1 MKLKLFTI
9 SPVVRISLSL
19 IAIVITWLFFL
30 DLTVG
35 ILPDETANLQKI
47 RMAKVEAVATKVSYL
62 LQVRDFAGIQ
72 SFFNQQVKKEPEF
85 KSLGIRLKNGRFIAA
100 SDNHRAIYQPVSKP
114 SAYDYLSLELNAD
127 GKVWANFEVA
137 FVPIQPANFFDWL
150 MKPTILMM
158 IVSVLVMLVFFS
170 VYLKKIFRYLDPSA
184 VIPDRIRAAFDAFSE
199 GVLMIDRSGFVVLM
213 NKTVQDWL
221 GDATPF
227 FGKHVSQLP
236 WLSKMQLRP
245 NEKYPWTEAMD
256 LQQAIQGVRLD
267 FQDFAGN
274 VVYSVFNCSP
284 VVDASGVSRGCLIS
298 IDNITQ
304 TEKLNQEL
312 SMTNQALIK
321 SREALDRQN
330 DELKKLATRDPLTN
344 CLNRRSFYELGEHLM
359 IQAKINHNQ
368 IACVMFDID
377 FFKKINDTYGH
388 GVGDKAIISVAK
400 TAFGSL
406 RQEDLLCRYG
416 GEEFVILLPNATLE
430 TAIILANR
438 IRLEI
443 EAKAGVGLLDN
454 EGSISVTA
462 SFGVS
467 VNHAKIQSLSQ
478 FIESSDLALY
488 QAKQNGRNRVE
499 IAAQPE
505 LALNE

>member
-30 DLTVG
+30 ELTVG
-35 ILPDETANLQKI
+35 VLPDESAQYQQL
-47 RMAKVEAVATKVSYL
+47 RMVKVESIATKVSYL
-62 LQVRDFAGIQ
+62 LQNRDFAGIQ
-72 SFFNQQVKKEPEF
+72 FLFNQQVQKEPEF
-85 KSLGIRLKNGRFIAA
+85 KSLGIRLKDGRLIAA
-100 SDNHRAIYQPVSKP
+100 SDQHRVIFQPVTNP
-114 SAYDYLSLELNAD
+114 STHDYLSLELNAD

-137 FVPIQPANFFDWL
+137 FKPIQPSGFFDWL

-158 IVSVLVMLVFFS
+158 IASVIVMVVFFS
-170 VYLKKIFRYLDPSA
+170 VYLKKIFHYLDPSA

-221 GDATPF
+221 GDAKPF

-236 WLSKMQLRP
+236 WLSKMQLGP
-245 NEKYPWTEAMD
+245 YEKYPWTEAMD
-256 LQQAIQGVRLD
+256 LQQAINGVRLD
-267 FQDFAGN
+267 FQDFDGN
-274 VVYSVFNCSP
+274 MVNAMFNCSP

-298 IDNITQ
+298 IDNITE
-304 TEKLNQEL
+304 TEMLNQEL
-312 SMTNQALIK
+312 KLTNQALVK

-344 CLNRRSFYELGEHLM
+344 CLNRRSFYELGEHLL
-359 IQAKINHNQ
+359 IQSNINQ
-368 IACVMFDID
+368 SRLACVMFDID
-377 FFKKINDTYGH
+377 FFKKINDTFGH
-388 GVGDKAIISVAK
+388 GVGDKVIISVAK
-400 TAFGSL
+400 TAFGTL

-430 TAIILANR
+430 TATILANR
-438 IRLEI
+438 IRLEV
-443 EAKAGVGLLDN
+443 EAKAGLGLLDN
-454 EGSISVTA
+454 QGNIAVTA

-467 VNHAKIQSLSQ
+467 INHIQIQSLSH
-478 FIESSDLALY
+478 FIESADLALY

-499 IAAQPE
+499 TAPQPE
-505 LALNE
+505 YSLN

>member
-19 IAIVITWLFFL
+19 MAIVITWLFFL
-30 DLTVG
+30 ELTVG

-47 RMAKVEAVATKVSYL
+47 RMAKVESLATKVSYL
-62 LQVRDFAGIQ
+62 LQNRDFAGIQ
-72 SFFNQQVKKEPEF
+72 FLFNQQVQKEPEF
-85 KSLGIRLKNGRFIAA
+85 QSLGIRLKDGRLIAA
-100 SDNHRAIYQPVSKP
+100 SDQHRALFQPVTNP
-114 SAYDYLSLELNAD
+114 STYDYLSLELNAD

-137 FVPIQPANFFDWL
+137 FTPIQPTGFFDWL
-150 MKPTILMM
+150 MKPTIMMM
-158 IVSVLVMLVFFS
+158 IVSVIVMVAFFS
-170 VYLKKIFRYLDPSA
+170 VYLKKIFHYLDPSA

-221 GDATPF
+221 GDAKPF

-236 WLSKMQLRP
+236 WLSKMQLGP
-245 NEKYPWTEAMD
+245 YEKYPWTEAMD
-256 LQQAIQGVRLD
+256 LQQAINGVRLD
-267 FQDFAGN
+267 FQDFGGN
-274 VVYSVFNCSP
+274 MVNAMFNCSP

-298 IDNITQ
+298 IDNITE

-312 SMTNQALIK
+312 KLTNQALIK

-344 CLNRRSFYELGEHLM
+344 CLNRRSFYELGEHLF
-359 IQAKINHNQ
+359 IQSGISQ
-368 IACVMFDID
+368 SRLACVMFDID
-377 FFKKINDTYGH
+377 FFKKINDTFGH
-388 GVGDKAIISVAK
+388 GVGDKVIISVAK
-400 TAFGSL
+400 TAFSTL

-430 TAIILANR
+430 TATILANR
-438 IRLEI
+438 IRMEI
-443 EAKAGVGLLDN
+443 EAKAGLGLLDSQGN
-454 EGSISVTA
+454 IAVTA
-462 SFGVS
+462 SFGVA
-467 VNHAKIQSLSQ
+467 VNHAQIQSLSH
-478 FIESSDLALY
+478 FIESADLALY

-499 IAAQPE
+499 TAPQPE
-505 LALNE
+505 FSLN